1 MLRKCGKMAQL
12 VHNIFLG
19 SYLYIQIL
27 VQKNV
32 LQLEVSMHNPVLQ
45 DRRNTLEVLLL
56 ESLKEDH
63 QTV

>member
-1 MLRKCGKMAQL
+1 MLRTCGKMAQL
-12 VHNIFLG
+12 VHSIFLG

-45 DRRNTLEVLLL
+45 DRRNTREVLLL